1 MRRIGL
7 VVVLAVGLAFGPL
20 APQAQQAAK
29 VHRLGFLGA
38 TSPGKGVEELR
49 AGLRELGYVE
59 GKNLVIELRWAD
71 GNYDRL
77 AALAFELV
85 RLNVDLIL
93 TGGTAGVRAAKQ
105 ATTTIPIVMTTSGDA
120 VASGLVASLAR
131 PGGNVTGSTFFV
143 PELMSKRLE
152 LLKEAMPRAAR
163 VAVLVNADDPS
174 HVPVLEAM
182 ENTAKSLKVEIQKFA
197 VRRPSELES
206 AVAAMAKSRVHVV
219 VVQEDSLLTAR
230 IVARPFG

>member
-1 MRRIGL
+1 
-7 VVVLAVGLAFGPL
+7 
-20 APQAQQAAK
+20 
-29 VHRLGFLGA
+29 
-38 TSPGKGVEELR
+38 
-49 AGLRELGYVE
+49 
-59 GKNLVIELRWAD
+59 
-71 GNYDRL
+71 
-77 AALAFELV
+77 V

-93 TGGTAGVRAAKQ
+93 TGGTARVRAAKQ

-143 PELMSKRLE
+143 LELMSKRLE

-182 ENTAKSLKVEIQKFA
+182 ESTAKSLKVAFHSAACRNRRWPYQAA
-197 VRRPSELES
+197 VMNTLE
-206 AVAAMAKSRVHVV
+206 AVSRAMVLIA
-219 VVQEDSLLTAR
+219 L
-230 IVARPFG
+230 IVARA